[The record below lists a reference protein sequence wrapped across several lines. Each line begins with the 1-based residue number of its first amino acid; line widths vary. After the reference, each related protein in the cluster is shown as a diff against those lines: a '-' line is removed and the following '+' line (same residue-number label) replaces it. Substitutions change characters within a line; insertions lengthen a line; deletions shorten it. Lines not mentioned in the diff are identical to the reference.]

1 MPKRLPTALACLAL
15 AAALSPTLVE
25 AQSSCSV
32 PTQNR
37 FVRDA
42 LVEYYYWNRELPST
56 NPSTF
61 ASPQAYL
68 EAVRFKPLDATYSFI
83 ASRADQDALYSASQF
98 VGLGMTTPFDGIEMR
113 VSEVFPG
120 SAASEAGFKRGD
132 RFLTINGRT
141 VADLAAASEIASAF
155 GPYEEGL
162 DVAIEWR
169 PL

>member
-1 MPKRLPTALACLAL
+1 MPKRFPVAVLSLAL
-15 AAALSPTLVE
+15 AAAVCPSGSAE
-25 AQSSCSV
+25 AQSTCSV

-37 FVRDA
+37 VVRDA

-98 VGLGMTTPFDGIEMR
+98 VGLGMTTP
-113 VSEVFPG
+113 S
-120 SAASEAGFKRGD
+120 
-132 RFLTINGRT
+132 NGVVIPSPT
-141 VADLAAASEIASAF
+141 NWLAE
-155 GPYEEGL
+155 
-162 DVAIEWR
+162 
-169 PL
+169 